1 MRIATSIVY
10 CVKGIKMS
18 SIPSLGFSFSQA
30 LSAQTAKKAPTV
42 SEPKVNVAPASVL
55 PQALLAADSWQRGE
69 VQLRCVEKWN
79 ETHDVVSFRFQG
91 ITPVKFNFKPG
102 QFITFKLD
110 INGVKTY
117 RSYTIS
123 SSPSRPFSLVVTVKQ
138 IAGGVVSNYL
148 AQSLNVGDE
157 VTVTGPDGVFNLV
170 DIVADKY
177 LFLSAGCGVTPMHS
191 MSRWLCD
198 TTTDSDIA
206 FVHSA
211 KSVDDV
217 IFADAMASMASRS
230 QQFNL
235 NYVLESADNQ
245 HQLTDKY
252 AQTGCATGR
261 LTLEAL
267 TKLVPD
273 YQQRTVF
280 VCGPE
285 PYMAAVKLLLQAA
298 EFDMTQFHQ
307 ESFGDSSAMGIKAA
321 TEGRASTEQF
331 MLSIGDKD
339 ISLSG
344 DQTLLE
350 GIESEKLPI
359 IAACRSGV
367 CGACKCQVISG
378 TVTST
383 SQMALTADEIA
394 AGFVLACSTK
404 ITSDVQLKM

>member
-1 MRIATSIVY
+1 
-10 CVKGIKMS
+10 
-18 SIPSLGFSFSQA
+18 
-30 LSAQTAKKAPTV
+30 V
-42 SEPKVNVAPASVL
+42 SEPAAKVEPASVS

-79 ETHDVVSFRFQG
+79 ETHDVISFRFQG
-91 ITPVKFNFKPG
+91 LTPVKFNFKPG

-123 SSPSRPFSLVVTVKQ
+123 SSPSRPFSLMVTIKK

-148 AQSLNVGDE
+148 TESLNVGDE

-170 DIVADKY
+170 DITADKY

-211 KSVDDV
+211 KSVNDV
-217 IFADAMASMASRS
+217 IFADSMASMASRS
-230 QQFNL
+230 QQFTL

-245 HQLTDKY
+245 HLLTDKH

-267 TKLVPD
+267 TKWVPD

-321 TEGRASTEQF
+321 TESAASTEQF
-331 MLSIGDKD
+331 MLRIGDKD
-339 ISLSG
+339 IALTG

-350 GIESEKLPI
+350 GIESAKLPI

-367 CGACKCQVISG
+367 CGACKCQVVSG

-383 SQMALTADEIA
+383 SQMTLTADEIA

-404 ITSDVQLKM
+404 LTSDVQLKM

>member
-1 MRIATSIVY
+1 
-10 CVKGIKMS
+10 MS
-18 SIPSLGFSFSQA
+18 TTPSVGFSFSQA
-30 LSAQTAKKAPTV
+30 LSAQAAKPAPTV
-42 SEPKVNVAPASVL
+42 SEPAAKVEPASVS

-91 ITPVKFNFKPG
+91 LTPVKFNFKPG

-123 SSPSRPFSLVVTVKQ
+123 SSPSRPFSLMVTIKK

-148 AQSLNVGDE
+148 TESLNVGDE

-170 DIVADKY
+170 DITADKY

-211 KSVDDV
+211 KSVNDV
-217 IFADAMASMASRS
+217 IFADSMASMASRS
-230 QQFNL
+230 QQFTL

-245 HQLTDKY
+245 HLLTDKH

-321 TEGRASTEQF
+321 TESAASTEQF
-331 MLSIGDKD
+331 MLRIGDKD
-339 ISLSG
+339 IALTG

-350 GIESEKLPI
+350 GIESAKLPI

-367 CGACKCQVISG
+367 CGACKCQVVSG

-383 SQMALTADEIA
+383 SQMTLTADEIA

-404 ITSDVQLKM
+404 LTSDVELKM